1 QHFLYT
7 ANIPK
12 KGMEDIMFL
21 YSSFAENST
30 WLFIV
35 GSAQLLIKPILK
47 LVSLVYVERVYQRNI
62 TKIKRKQ

>member
-1 QHFLYT
+1 
-7 ANIPK
+7 
-12 KGMEDIMFL
+12 MFL

-35 GSAQLLIKPILK
+35 GLLIKPILK

-62 TKIKRKQ
+62 TKTRKHIR